1 MMHID
6 TVVLVLLLVGLIATG
21 VDHWQRA
28 QRGWRLVGLVFLS
41 FYGIGLVAMLSAHCV
56 DILYNLIRANRS
68 VVDGSPFTYN
78 WRTYS
83 LLLFGVLLVERGV
96 RVVLATWR
104 LAAGDSRARTEI
116 LRNAGVV
123 LAITLPT
130 IPIHAFFGALI
141 SVWTLLALLVAAL
154 VLRVEGHSAAA
165 RRATADTARSR
176 AGTPATS
183 AP

>member
-1 MMHID
+1 MHID

-28 QRGWRLVGLVFLS
+28 QRGWRLAGLVFLS
-41 FYGIGLVAMLSAHCV
+41 FYGVGLVAMLSAHCV
-56 DILYNLIRANRS
+56 DILYNLVRANRS
-68 VVDGSPFTYN
+68 VVDGSPLTYN

-96 RVVLATWR
+96 RVLLATWR
-104 LAAGDSRARTEI
+104 LAPGDSRARAEI
-116 LRNAGVV
+116 LRHAGVV

-130 IPIHAFFGALI
+130 IPIHAFFGVLI

-154 VLRVEGHSAAA
+154 VLGLEGHSATA
-165 RRATADTARSR
+165 RRATADISRSR
-176 AGTPATS
+176 AGTPATW

>member
-6 TVVLVLLLVGLIATG
+6 TVVLLVLLVGLVATG

-68 VVDGSPFTYN
+68 VVDGATFTYN

-96 RVVLATWR
+96 RVALATWR
-104 LAAGDSRARTEI
+104 LAAGDSRARAEI

-154 VLRVEGHSAAA
+154 VLRLEGHTVAAGRATPDTSRSHAGSPATAA
-165 RRATADTARSR
+165 R
-176 AGTPATS
+176 
-183 AP
+183 